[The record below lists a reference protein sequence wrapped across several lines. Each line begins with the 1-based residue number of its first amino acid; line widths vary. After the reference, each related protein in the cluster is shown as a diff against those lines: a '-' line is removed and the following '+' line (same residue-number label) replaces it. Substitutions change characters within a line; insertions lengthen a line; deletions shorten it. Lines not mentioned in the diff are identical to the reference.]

1 MLIQNQGRSLAVV
14 AKHMA
19 SEGYLDLDLDDHKD
33 RDFVGNLEMDLLA
46 AREIPE
52 ARLTRGARQAGKGKM
67 KSNL

>member
-33 RDFVGNLEMDLLA
+33 RDFVGNLEMNLLA
-46 AREIPE
+46 ALEIPE

>member
-1 MLIQNQGRSLAVV
+1 
-14 AKHMA
+14 MA